1 MDSEVRLICA
11 PKPEGNLRFTV
22 CPKTLAENR
31 LGCLIIIVNHLYGLC
46 PLLRAYRSLFDVRP
60 IHETASTG
68 EGLLSRPYSPR
79 PAPGP
84 FTRVNGKI
92 RAREVRVI
100 DVDKKQLGVITL
112 ADAINLARQ
121 KGVDLVEIAPNA
133 NPPVCRLV
141 DFGKY
146 RYELAKQEKESKKHQ
161 HANKVKEIQLSP
173 NIDPHDFG
181 VKFQHAIDFLCSDM
195 KVKVTLRFRGREMAH
210 KEFGFQQVNKFVKDL
225 TPFGHP
231 DADPKLI
238 GKGINVMISPLPR
251 NKRAKNPRGEDI
263 DVEASEAAE
272 DASNAKND
280 AENDNGDSNEA
291 SGKQGFG
298 NDALSKIEVGK
309 S

>member
-1 MDSEVRLICA
+1 M
-11 PKPEGNLRFTV
+11 
-22 CPKTLAENR
+22 
-31 LGCLIIIVNHLYGLC
+31 
-46 PLLRAYRSLFDVRP
+46 LLREYRSLFDVRP

-100 DVDKKQLGVITL
+100 DVDKKQLGVL
-112 ADAINLARQ
+112 PLGDAINLARQ
-121 KGVDLVEIAPNA
+121 KGVDLVEIAANA

-210 KEFGFQQVNKFVKDL
+210 KEFGFQQVNKFVKNL
-225 TPFGHP
+225 TPYGHP

-263 DVEASEAAE
+263 ELPEDDSAKLAAE
-272 DASNAKND
+272 
-280 AENDNGDSNEA
+280 ENESQENGDTNGTSAKE
-291 SGKQGFG
+291 GFG
-298 NDALSKIEVGK
+298 NNAFSNLEINK